1 MASRTSK
8 YYKKNNRAR
17 LNRLKQQKRYNKS
30 GKGRRITIAANKLR
44 RKLKLKV
51 GDKRDAAHYKGSKTK
66 GRAQKRSINR
76 AKLKSRRKKK
86 K

>member
-17 LNRLKQQKRYNKS
+17 LKRLKQQKRYNKS

-66 GRAQKRSINR
+66 GRPQKRSINR
-76 AKLKSRRKKK
+76 AKLKSRRKKNK
-86 K
+86 